1 MASVFQRSGS
11 KLWIASARLWDA
23 AKGKFVHVSRST
35 GTRDKAAAMG
45 IAASLEQASGACRA
59 GTMTRDKALEL
70 VNDVLRLAGMADVAP
85 VPSLR
90 IVAEAF
96 LADADVSAGT
106 LRKYT
111 AQWQKLAKWAGKR
124 ADEPITAWTVDDMQA
139 FYADVRKRF
148 SGTTADDHLN
158 FASMVFVRA
167 VERGHRPTNP
177 TKSVTRKATG
187 AVEKGTF
194 SRSEVA
200 AVLRA
205 VRKGSHRRAWQC
217 LIALGWH
224 TGHRI
229 QDLLDI
235 TAASIEGDLLTL
247 QPRKKAKR
255 GGRTVVLPL
264 PRWLA
269 SMVKRL
275 GDFKSLHHAN
285 NRNGKVSE
293 DFVAWLRKAGIDPL
307 PKHRGVRVV
316 HLKSFHSFRHSMQSR
331 LTAAGVTGEL
341 ARLVTDH
348 EDAKIARK
356 YIHTEI
362 QALRE
367 ALTAARLRKS

>member
-1 MASVFQRSGS
+1 
-11 KLWIASARLWDA
+11 
-23 AKGKFVHVSRST
+23 
-35 GTRDKAAAMG
+35 MG
-45 IAASLEQASGACRA
+45 IAASLEQASGACKA
-59 GTMTRDKALEL
+59 GTMTRGKALEL
-70 VNDVLRLAGMADVAP
+70 VNDVLRLAGMADVVP

-90 IVAEAF
+90 MVAEAF
-96 LADADVSAGT
+96 LGDADVSAGT

-111 AQWQKLAKWAGKR
+111 AQWDKLAAWAGKR
-124 ADEPITAWTVDDMQA
+124 ADEPVTAFTVDDMQA
-139 FYADVRKRF
+139 FYQDVRKRF

-158 FASMVFVRA
+158 FASMVFTRA
-167 VERGHRPTNP
+167 VERGHRSTNP

-194 SRSEVA
+194 SRLEVA

-205 VRKGSHRRAWQC
+205 VRKEKNSTLRVNVEKKRSWQC
-217 LIALGWH
+217 LISLGWH

-229 QDLLDI
+229 QDLLDV

-269 SMVKRL
+269 SMTKRL
-275 GDFKSLHHAN
+275 GDFGKLHHAN

-331 LTAAGVTGEL
+331 LTAAGVSGEM

-348 EDAKIARK
+348 DDVRIARK

-367 ALTAARLRKS
+367 ALASARSRK